1 MNVSSLT
8 GIFQVFGDLGAS
20 IGRAAQRQ
28 QVLYLGHFVWS
39 IYVLSQFGE
48 AITNL
53 DWCEIGDRDIKV
65 VCLFLE
71 KL

>member
-8 GIFQVFGDLGAS
+8 SIFQVFGDLGAS
-20 IGRAAQRQ
+20 IGRGAQCQ
-28 QVLYLGHFVWS
+28 QILYLGHFVWS

-53 DWCEIGDRDIKV
+53 DWREVGDRDIKV
-65 VCLFLE
+65 VCLILE